1 MDGRQHVSPGQVL
14 VSETGELLESHQVRR
29 IVHVAAAEGE
39 PGSGCRQVMESNRCV
54 RDILAEIDRIAEVGE
69 SLRSLVLPLLGTG
82 GDNSDLHRTVD
93 TLLSAIVS
101 YFEAHPASRI
111 RAGSFLRIIGPC
123 VSLTGAQWARIEPLL
138 PDRTPR
144 RTALQGGAGG
154 GGLAVRL
161 QIGRGSSPQW
171 SPSRR
176 RGHAGTS
183 WRFRQVH
190 VAAHAFHHPARRQ
203 TECACAPDYR
213 LDHGR
218 SSALRHLAGAV
229 CCAPGAHPGS
239 AAGHRGPH
247 PQRISPNPAV
257 PPVRSKDLNE

>member
-176 RGHAGTS
+176 RGHAGT
-183 WRFRQVH
+183 RGGF
-190 VAAHAFHHPARRQ
+190 
-203 TECACAPDYR
+203 
-213 LDHGR
+213 GR
-218 SSALRHLAGAV
+218 STSQPMPSTTPLVDRPSAR
-229 CCAPGAHPGS
+229 AHPTTGS
-239 AAGHRGPH
+239 TTAGPVHYDTSPELCAALPAHIQAAQPDIAAPIRDGSHRTRRCRRYGR
-247 PQRISPNPAV
+247 RI
-257 PPVRSKDLNE
+257 